1 MSKFIPVLLLLSL
14 FLAGSASAYGIYLNC
29 SPLTIPVGQTIK
41 CSVDSNFPAGTSF
54 NLVFYQSQ
62 YTSTL
67 IDSQAMATQPN
78 QAHPVHALRY
88 HRSPR
93 RPVTRSRSSSTV
105 L

>member
-1 MSKFIPVLLLLSL
+1 MKKFIPVLLLLSL

-67 IDSQAMATQPN
+67 IDSQAMTTQPN
-78 QAHPVHALRY
+78 QLTQYTLFDTTGLPGGQYKVEIQL
-88 HRSPR
+88 
-93 RPVTRSRSSSTV
+93 TV